1 LKASTPSP
9 FRVNPAQLCAS
20 TQELFPVGVIAAE
33 MREPGSAADL
43 WPAEAECVR
52 RAVSKRVLEFAAGRA
67 CARRALHELGID
79 DFVLLA
85 AEDRQ
90 PLWPPTIVGS
100 ITHTEGFCA
109 AVVAPRTLL
118 AGVGIDSEQV
128 RKVTG
133 DLWPTIC
140 RPEEASWCRSLPEQ
154 QQTPAAAMLFAAKEA
169 FYKCQYPLTG
179 EWLDFHDLA
188 VEAPKWGTARG
199 EFCVRAVRPVAAEA
213 FFRPPLYGRYRF
225 HDSWVTAAV
234 AFAA

>member
-1 LKASTPSP
+1 LI
-9 FRVNPAQLCAS
+9 
-20 TQELFPVGVIAAE
+20 QELFPAGVMAAE

-52 RAVSKRVLEFAAGRA
+52 RAVPKRVMEFAAGRT

-100 ITHTEGFCA
+100 ITHTPGFCA
-109 AVVAPRTLL
+109 AVVARRTLL
-118 AGVGIDSEQV
+118 AGIGIDSEQV
-128 RKVTG
+128 HKVSS
-133 DLWPTIC
+133 DLWPIIC
-140 RPEEASWCRSLPEQ
+140 RPEEAAWCRSLPEP
-154 QQTPAAAMLFAAKEA
+154 QQTPAAALLFAAKEA
-169 FYKCQYPLTG
+169 FYKCQYPLTR

-188 VEAPKWGTARG
+188 VEPLEWGSPRG
-199 EFCVRAVRPVAAEA
+199 EFCVRPVRRIAAEA
-213 FFRPPLYGRYRF
+213 FFRPPMLGRFRF

-234 AFAA
+234 AFASQGR